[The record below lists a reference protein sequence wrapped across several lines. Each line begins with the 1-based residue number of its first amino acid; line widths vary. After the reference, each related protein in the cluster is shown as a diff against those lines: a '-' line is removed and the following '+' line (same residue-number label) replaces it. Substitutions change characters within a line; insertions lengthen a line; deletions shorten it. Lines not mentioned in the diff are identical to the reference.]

1 MAPVVVSS
9 GLLLAG
15 PLYDR
20 LSRGRIHRAYAWGV
34 PIVFF
39 SMPVRLA
46 IAQTDTWRRVA
57 TWVIS

>member
-1 MAPVVVSS
+1 V
-9 GLLLAG
+9 G
-15 PLYDR
+15 
-20 LSRGRIHRAYAWGV
+20 